1 MEQSEN
7 KSNKSLKLEKALQ
20 KIKEQA
26 FHINS
31 AIEKNNLRQC
41 LKEAYTMLCELR
53 TNELSPKNYYGLYM
67 SVVDVMLT
75 LKNYMIEEISRGR
88 RLIDLYDDV
97 QQAQNV
103 IPRLYLMITAGSIYI
118 ERVPRSTRIIIYDM
132 LGLVKAVQNPI
143 KGLFLR
149 NYLLKMLKD
158 KLPDKDNI
166 YLKEGANF
174 EDSIKFIIENM
185 EEMNRLWIRLSG
197 GVTGAEKAK
206 REKERDELKV
216 LIGESMTKLS
226 SLENLNLEMYEQT
239 VLPKLLNI
247 ILNSKDKLC
256 QQYLM
261 ECIIHAFPDSYNVK
275 CIESL
280 LEATSNLEQ
289 GVDIGTIFVSLM
301 QKLGNYFGR
310 YNNPENDEN
319 INENKEIFETAQNI
333 YPALLKNF
341 KGYMNQNFNNNEI
354 NTPEDINKLF
364 NLISSF
370 MKFSLKCAPKEQKFA
385 SVNNIFGLTLELA
398 NRCKARMS
406 EDNINKISLLLIEP
420 LSNGMNI
427 FRMSDFIPLMNFLN
441 NKNRRN
447 LGIKLIETLIT
458 NAEEGK
464 TNLEKLDSLDAL
476 DKILKYLKPLLCDS
490 KDMVKEDESTYE
502 YEQSIVCKLI
512 YIIRTNNIE
521 IIYKILNDLK
531 NIFSHGGPK
540 RRKYTLPPLALRVIK
555 FSHDITLCYENKL
568 GLIPEKKKKNK
579 FVKEIIESLDISK
592 IENDDIFYKLTANIY
607 KLLKEI
613 LDLIS
618 QEQPELGFKLYL
630 TSASQANSINCN
642 KEKFQKLSISFLK
655 NAMNIYEEG
664 RYDNSHKYELLVQ
677 ASSLLLTLN
686 MNKEDSEEI
695 IVQLVRS
702 AQNMSQREE
711 QCKSMLV
718 ISQLYFTLFKD
729 TKNVMDCLQKAR
741 RFADFAMTN
750 PQNLILFVEYLNKI
764 LFFIDQDPNIVE
776 IKPEQINDLIELIR
790 GHIRTIKSITSDDI
804 TYLND
809 IETYFNNTLKN
820 IENKKI
826 NSKNKEFYSA
836 VNIQ

>member
-1 MEQSEN
+1 MEQ
-7 KSNKSLKLEKALQ
+7 NKSLKLEKSLK

-158 KLPDKDNI
+158 KLPDKDNV
-166 YLKEGANF
+166 YLREGASF

-197 GVTGAEKAK
+197 GVHGPEKAK
-206 REKERDELKV
+206 RDKEREELKV

-226 SLENLNLEMYEQT
+226 SLENLNLEIYEEI

-247 ILNSKDKLC
+247 ILNSKDQLS

-280 LEATSNLEQ
+280 LEATSNLEE
-289 GVDIGTIFVSLM
+289 GVDIGIIFVSLM

-310 YNNPENDEN
+310 FNKSDEN
-319 INENKEIFETAQNI
+319 ENENGNDKQIFETAQNI

-341 KGYMNQNFNNNEI
+341 KGYMNQNLNNKEI
-354 NTPEDINKLF
+354 NTVEDLNKIF

-370 MKFSLKCAPKEQKFA
+370 IKFSIQCAPKEQKFA
-385 SVNNIFGLTLELA
+385 SINNIFALTLELA
-398 NRCKARMS
+398 NRYKNNMT
-406 EDNINKISLLLIEP
+406 EENLNKISALLIEP
-420 LSNGMNI
+420 LTNGMNI
-427 FRMSDFIPLMNFLN
+427 FRMNDFIPLMNFLN
-441 NKNRRN
+441 IKSRKNI
-447 LGIKLIETLIT
+447 GIKLIETLIN
-458 NAEEGK
+458 NANEGK
-464 TNLEKLDSLDAL
+464 TNLEKLDSLDSL
-476 DKILKYLKPLLCDS
+476 DKILKYIKPLLTNS
-490 KDMVKEDESTYE
+490 KDAIQEEDYVYE
-502 YEQSIVCKLI
+502 AEQSVVCKLI

-521 IIYKILNDLK
+521 TIYKILNDLK
-531 NIFSHGGPK
+531 NIFSHGGPN
-540 RRKYTLPPLALRVIK
+540 RRKYTMPPLALRIIK
-555 FSHDITLCYENKL
+555 FCHDITLCYENKL

-592 IENDDIFYKLTANIY
+592 IENDEIFYKLISNIY
-607 KLLKEI
+607 KLLKEA
-613 LDLIS
+613 LDIIS

-630 TSASQANSINCN
+630 NAASQANSINCN
-642 KEKFQKLSISFLK
+642 KEKFQKLCINFIKTAMSI
-655 NAMNIYEEG
+655 YDEG
-664 RYDNSHKYELLVQ
+664 RYDLTHKYEMLIQ
-677 ASSLLLTLN
+677 ISSLLLTIN
-686 MNKEDSEEI
+686 IKNEDVEEI
-695 IVQLVRS
+695 INQLIKNS
-702 AQNMSQREE
+702 DNMKQREE
-711 QCKSMLV
+711 QCKSML
-718 ISQLYFTLFKD
+718 ILSQIYFSIFKD
-729 TKNVMDCLQKAR
+729 SKKVIECLNKAR
-741 RFADFAMTN
+741 RYADFAMTN
-750 PQNLILFVEYLNKI
+750 PPNLILFVEYLNKI
-764 LFFIDQDPNIVE
+764 LFFIEQDIKIVE
-776 IKPEQINDLIELIR
+776 IKQEEINDLIELIK

-804 TYLND
+804 SYLND
-809 IETYFNNTLKN
+809 IEIYFNNTLKS

-826 NSKNKEFYSA
+826 NSKNKDFYSTI
-836 VNIQ
+836 NI

>member
-1 MEQSEN
+1 MEQ
-7 KSNKSLKLEKALQ
+7 NKSLKLEKSLK

-158 KLPDKDNI
+158 KLPDKDNV
-166 YLKEGANF
+166 YLREGASF

-197 GVTGAEKAK
+197 GVHGPEKVK
-206 REKERDELKV
+206 RDKEREELKV

-226 SLENLNLEMYEQT
+226 SLENLNLEIYEEI

-247 ILNSKDKLC
+247 ILNSKDQLS

-280 LEATSNLEQ
+280 LEATSNLEE
-289 GVDIGTIFVSLM
+289 GVDIGIIFVSLM

-310 YNNPENDEN
+310 FNKSDEN
-319 INENKEIFETAQNI
+319 ENENGNDKQIFETAQNI

-341 KGYMNQNFNNNEI
+341 KGYMNQNLNNKEI
-354 NTPEDINKLF
+354 NTVEDLNKIF

-370 MKFSLKCAPKEQKFA
+370 IKFSIQCAPKEQKFA
-385 SVNNIFGLTLELA
+385 SINNIFALTLELA
-398 NRCKARMS
+398 NRYKNNMT
-406 EDNINKISLLLIEP
+406 EDNLNKISALLIEP
-420 LSNGMNI
+420 LTNGMNI
-427 FRMSDFIPLMNFLN
+427 FRMNDFIPLMNFLN
-441 NKNRRN
+441 IKSRKNI
-447 LGIKLIETLIT
+447 GIKLIETLIN
-458 NAEEGK
+458 NANEGK
-464 TNLEKLDSLDAL
+464 TNLEKLDSLDSL
-476 DKILKYLKPLLCDS
+476 DKILKYIKPLLTNS
-490 KDMVKEDESTYE
+490 KDSIQEEDYVYE
-502 YEQSIVCKLI
+502 AEQSVVCKLI

-531 NIFSHGGPK
+531 NIFSHGGPN
-540 RRKYTLPPLALRVIK
+540 RRKYTMPPLALRIIK
-555 FSHDITLCYENKL
+555 FCHDITLCYENKL

-592 IENDDIFYKLTANIY
+592 IENDEIFYKLISNIY
-607 KLLKEI
+607 KLLKEA
-613 LDLIS
+613 LDIIS

-630 TSASQANSINCN
+630 NAASQANSINCN
-642 KEKFQKLSISFLK
+642 TEKFQKLCINFIKTAMSI
-655 NAMNIYEEG
+655 YDEG
-664 RYDNSHKYELLVQ
+664 RYDLTHKYEMLIQ
-677 ASSLLLTLN
+677 ISSLLLTIN
-686 MNKEDSEEI
+686 IKNEDVEEI
-695 IVQLVRS
+695 INQLIKNS
-702 AQNMSQREE
+702 DNMKQREE
-711 QCKSMLV
+711 QCKSML
-718 ISQLYFTLFKD
+718 ILSQIYFSIFKD
-729 TKNVMDCLQKAR
+729 SKKVIECLNKAR
-741 RFADFAMTN
+741 RYADFAMTN
-750 PQNLILFVEYLNKI
+750 PPNLILFVEYLNKI
-764 LFFIDQDPNIVE
+764 LFFIEQDIKIVE
-776 IKPEQINDLIELIR
+776 IKQEEINDLIELIK

-804 TYLND
+804 SYLND
-809 IETYFNNTLKN
+809 IEIYFNNTLKS

-826 NSKNKEFYSA
+826 NSKNKDFYSTI
-836 VNIQ
+836 NI

>member
-1 MEQSEN
+1 MEQ
-7 KSNKSLKLEKALQ
+7 NKSLKLEKSLK

-158 KLPDKDNI
+158 KLPDKDNV
-166 YLKEGANF
+166 YLREGASF

-197 GVTGAEKAK
+197 GVHGPEKVK
-206 REKERDELKV
+206 RDKEREELKV

-226 SLENLNLEMYEQT
+226 SLENLNLEIYEEI

-247 ILNSKDKLC
+247 ILNSKDQLS

-280 LEATSNLEQ
+280 LEATSNLEE
-289 GVDIGTIFVSLM
+289 GVDIGIIFVSLM

-310 YNNPENDEN
+310 FNKSDEN
-319 INENKEIFETAQNI
+319 ENENGNDKQIFETAQNI

-341 KGYMNQNFNNNEI
+341 KGYMNQNLNNKEI
-354 NTPEDINKLF
+354 NTVEDLNKIF

-370 MKFSLKCAPKEQKFA
+370 IKFSIQCAPKEQKFA
-385 SVNNIFGLTLELA
+385 SINNIFALTLELA
-398 NRCKARMS
+398 NRYKNNMT
-406 EDNINKISLLLIEP
+406 EDNLNKISALLIEP
-420 LSNGMNI
+420 LTNGMNI
-427 FRMSDFIPLMNFLN
+427 FRMNDFIPLMNFLN
-441 NKNRRN
+441 IKSRKNI
-447 LGIKLIETLIT
+447 GIKLIETLIN
-458 NAEEGK
+458 NANEGK
-464 TNLEKLDSLDAL
+464 TNLEKLDSLDSL
-476 DKILKYLKPLLCDS
+476 DKILKYIKPLLTNS
-490 KDMVKEDESTYE
+490 KDSIQEEDYVYE
-502 YEQSIVCKLI
+502 AEQSVVCKLI

-531 NIFSHGGPK
+531 NIFSHGGPN
-540 RRKYTLPPLALRVIK
+540 RRKYTMPPLALRIIK
-555 FSHDITLCYENKL
+555 FCHDITLCYENKL

-592 IENDDIFYKLTANIY
+592 IENDEIFYKLISNIY
-607 KLLKEI
+607 KLLKEA
-613 LDLIS
+613 LDIIS

-630 TSASQANSINCN
+630 NAASQANSINCN
-642 KEKFQKLSISFLK
+642 KEKFQKLCINFIKTAMSI
-655 NAMNIYEEG
+655 YDEG
-664 RYDNSHKYELLVQ
+664 RYDLTHKYEMLIQ
-677 ASSLLLTLN
+677 ISSLLLTIN
-686 MNKEDSEEI
+686 IKNEDVEEI
-695 IVQLVRS
+695 INQLIKNS
-702 AQNMSQREE
+702 DNMKQREE
-711 QCKSMLV
+711 QCKSML
-718 ISQLYFTLFKD
+718 ILSQIYFSIFKD
-729 TKNVMDCLQKAR
+729 SKKVIECLNKAR
-741 RFADFAMTN
+741 RYADFAMTN
-750 PQNLILFVEYLNKI
+750 PPNLILFVEYLNKI
-764 LFFIDQDPNIVE
+764 LYFIEQDIKIVE
-776 IKPEQINDLIELIR
+776 IKQEEINDLIELIK

-804 TYLND
+804 SYLND
-809 IETYFNNTLKN
+809 IEIYFNNTLKS

-826 NSKNKEFYSA
+826 NSKNKDFYSTI
-836 VNIQ
+836 NI

>member
-1 MEQSEN
+1 MEQ
-7 KSNKSLKLEKALQ
+7 NKSLKLEKSLK

-118 ERVPRSTRIIIYDM
+118 ERVPRSTRIIIYDI

-158 KLPDKDNI
+158 KLPDKDNV
-166 YLKEGANF
+166 YLREGASF

-197 GVTGAEKAK
+197 GVHGPEKAK
-206 REKERDELKV
+206 RDKEREELKV

-226 SLENLNLEMYEQT
+226 SLENLNLEIYEEI

-247 ILNSKDKLC
+247 ILNSKDQLS

-280 LEATSNLEQ
+280 LEATSNLEEA
-289 GVDIGTIFVSLM
+289 VDIGIIFVSLM

-310 YNNPENDEN
+310 FNKSDEN
-319 INENKEIFETAQNI
+319 ENENGNDKQIFETAQNI

-341 KGYMNQNFNNNEI
+341 KGYMNQNLNNKEI
-354 NTPEDINKLF
+354 NTVEDLNKIF

-370 MKFSLKCAPKEQKFA
+370 IKFSIQCAPKEQKFA
-385 SVNNIFGLTLELA
+385 SINNIFALTLELA
-398 NRCKARMS
+398 NRYKNNMT
-406 EDNINKISLLLIEP
+406 EDNLNKISALLIEP
-420 LSNGMNI
+420 LTNGMNI
-427 FRMSDFIPLMNFLN
+427 FRMNDFIPLMNFLN
-441 NKNRRN
+441 IKSRKNI
-447 LGIKLIETLIT
+447 GIKLIETLIN
-458 NAEEGK
+458 NANEGK
-464 TNLEKLDSLDAL
+464 TNLEKLDSLDSL
-476 DKILKYLKPLLCDS
+476 DKILKYIKPLLTNS
-490 KDMVKEDESTYE
+490 KDSIQEEDYVYE
-502 YEQSIVCKLI
+502 AEQSVVCKLI

-531 NIFSHGGPK
+531 NIFSHGGPN
-540 RRKYTLPPLALRVIK
+540 RRKYTMPPLALRIIK
-555 FSHDITLCYENKL
+555 FCHDITLCYENKL

-592 IENDDIFYKLTANIY
+592 IENDEIFYKLISNIY
-607 KLLKEI
+607 KLLKEA
-613 LDLIS
+613 LDIIS

-630 TSASQANSINCN
+630 NAASQANSINCN
-642 KEKFQKLSISFLK
+642 KEKFQKLCINFIKTAMSI
-655 NAMNIYEEG
+655 YDEG
-664 RYDNSHKYELLVQ
+664 RYDLTHKYEMLIQ
-677 ASSLLLTLN
+677 ISSLLLTIN
-686 MNKEDSEEI
+686 IKNEDVEEI
-695 IVQLVRS
+695 INQLIKNS
-702 AQNMSQREE
+702 DNMKQREE
-711 QCKSMLV
+711 QCKSML
-718 ISQLYFTLFKD
+718 ILSQIYFSIFKD
-729 TKNVMDCLQKAR
+729 SKKVIECLNKAR
-741 RFADFAMTN
+741 RYADFAMTN
-750 PQNLILFVEYLNKI
+750 PPNLILFVEYLNKI
-764 LFFIDQDPNIVE
+764 LFFIEQDIKIVE
-776 IKPEQINDLIELIR
+776 IKQEEINDLIELIK

-804 TYLND
+804 SYLND
-809 IETYFNNTLKN
+809 IEIYFNNTLKS

-826 NSKNKEFYSA
+826 NSKNKDFYSTI
-836 VNIQ
+836 NI

>member
-1 MEQSEN
+1 MEQ
-7 KSNKSLKLEKALQ
+7 NKSLKLEKSLK

-158 KLPDKDNI
+158 KLPDKDNV
-166 YLKEGANF
+166 YLREGASF

-197 GVTGAEKAK
+197 GVHGPEKVK
-206 REKERDELKV
+206 RDKEREELKV

-226 SLENLNLEMYEQT
+226 SLENLNLEIYEEI

-247 ILNSKDKLC
+247 ILNSKDQLS

-280 LEATSNLEQ
+280 LEATSNLEE
-289 GVDIGTIFVSLM
+289 GVDIGIIFVSLM

-310 YNNPENDEN
+310 FNKSDEN
-319 INENKEIFETAQNI
+319 ENENGNDKQIFETAQNI

-341 KGYMNQNFNNNEI
+341 KGYMNQNLNNKEI
-354 NTPEDINKLF
+354 NTVEDLNKIF

-370 MKFSLKCAPKEQKFA
+370 IKFSIQCAPKEQKFA
-385 SVNNIFGLTLELA
+385 SINNIFALTLELA
-398 NRCKARMS
+398 NRYKNNMT
-406 EDNINKISLLLIEP
+406 EDNLNKISALLIEP
-420 LSNGMNI
+420 LTNGMNI
-427 FRMSDFIPLMNFLN
+427 FRMNDFIPLMNFLN
-441 NKNRRN
+441 IKSRKNI
-447 LGIKLIETLIT
+447 GIKLIETLIN
-458 NAEEGK
+458 NANEGK
-464 TNLEKLDSLDAL
+464 TNLEKLDSLDSL
-476 DKILKYLKPLLCDS
+476 DKILKYIKPLLTNS
-490 KDMVKEDESTYE
+490 KDAIQEEDYVYE
-502 YEQSIVCKLI
+502 AEQSVVCKLI

-531 NIFSHGGPK
+531 NIFSHGGPN
-540 RRKYTLPPLALRVIK
+540 RRKYTMPPLALRIIK
-555 FSHDITLCYENKL
+555 FCHDITLCYENKL

-592 IENDDIFYKLTANIY
+592 IENDEIFYKLISNIY
-607 KLLKEI
+607 KLLKEA
-613 LDLIS
+613 LDIIS

-630 TSASQANSINCN
+630 NAASQANSINCN
-642 KEKFQKLSISFLK
+642 KEKFQKLCVNFIKTAMSI
-655 NAMNIYEEG
+655 YDEG
-664 RYDNSHKYELLVQ
+664 RYDLTHKYEMLIQ
-677 ASSLLLTLN
+677 ISSLLLTIN
-686 MNKEDSEEI
+686 IKNEDVEEI
-695 IVQLVRS
+695 INQLIKNS
-702 AQNMSQREE
+702 DNMKQREE
-711 QCKSMLV
+711 QCKSML
-718 ISQLYFTLFKD
+718 ILSQIYFSIFKD
-729 TKNVMDCLQKAR
+729 TKKVIECLNKAR
-741 RFADFAMTN
+741 RYADFAMTN
-750 PQNLILFVEYLNKI
+750 PPNLILFVEYLNKI
-764 LFFIDQDPNIVE
+764 LFFIEQDIKIVE
-776 IKPEQINDLIELIR
+776 IKQEEINDLIELIK

-804 TYLND
+804 SYLND
-809 IETYFNNTLKN
+809 IEIYFNNTLKS

-826 NSKNKEFYSA
+826 NSKNKDFYSTI
-836 VNIQ
+836 NI

>member
-1 MEQSEN
+1 MEQ
-7 KSNKSLKLEKALQ
+7 NKSLKLEKSLK

-158 KLPDKDNI
+158 KLPDKDNV
-166 YLKEGANF
+166 YLREGASF

-197 GVTGAEKAK
+197 GVHGPEKAK
-206 REKERDELKV
+206 RDKEREELKV

-226 SLENLNLEMYEQT
+226 SLENLNLEIYEEI

-247 ILNSKDKLC
+247 ILNSKDQLS

-280 LEATSNLEQ
+280 LEATSNLEE
-289 GVDIGTIFVSLM
+289 GVDIGIIFVSLM

-310 YNNPENDEN
+310 FNKSDEN
-319 INENKEIFETAQNI
+319 ENENGNDKQIFETAQNI

-341 KGYMNQNFNNNEI
+341 KGYMNQNLNNKEI
-354 NTPEDINKLF
+354 NTVEDLNKIF

-370 MKFSLKCAPKEQKFA
+370 IKFSIQCAPKEQKFA
-385 SVNNIFGLTLELA
+385 SINNIFALTLELA
-398 NRCKARMS
+398 NRYNNNMT
-406 EDNINKISLLLIEP
+406 EDNLNKISALLIEP
-420 LSNGMNI
+420 LTNGMNI
-427 FRMSDFIPLMNFLN
+427 FRMNDFIPLMNFLN
-441 NKNRRN
+441 IKSRKNI
-447 LGIKLIETLIT
+447 GIKLIETLIN
-458 NAEEGK
+458 NANEGK
-464 TNLEKLDSLDAL
+464 TNLEKLDSLDSL
-476 DKILKYLKPLLCDS
+476 DKILKYIKPLLTNS
-490 KDMVKEDESTYE
+490 KDAIQEEDYVYE
-502 YEQSIVCKLI
+502 AEQSVVCKLI

-521 IIYKILNDLK
+521 TIYKILNDLK
-531 NIFSHGGPK
+531 NIFSHGGPN
-540 RRKYTLPPLALRVIK
+540 RRKYTMPPLALRIIK
-555 FSHDITLCYENKL
+555 FCHDITLCYENKL

-592 IENDDIFYKLTANIY
+592 IENDEIFYKLISNIY
-607 KLLKEI
+607 KLLKEA
-613 LDLIS
+613 LDIIS

-630 TSASQANSINCN
+630 NAASQANSINCN
-642 KEKFQKLSISFLK
+642 KEKFQKLCINFIKTAMSI
-655 NAMNIYEEG
+655 YDEG
-664 RYDNSHKYELLVQ
+664 RYDLTHKYEMLIQ
-677 ASSLLLTLN
+677 ISSLLLTIN
-686 MNKEDSEEI
+686 IKNEDVEEI
-695 IVQLVRS
+695 INQLIKNS
-702 AQNMSQREE
+702 DNMKQREE
-711 QCKSMLV
+711 QCKSML
-718 ISQLYFTLFKD
+718 ILSQIYFSIFKD
-729 TKNVMDCLQKAR
+729 SKKVIECLNKAR
-741 RFADFAMTN
+741 RYADFAMTN
-750 PQNLILFVEYLNKI
+750 PPNLILFVEYLNKI
-764 LFFIDQDPNIVE
+764 LFFIEQDIKIVE
-776 IKPEQINDLIELIR
+776 IKQEEINDLIELIK

-804 TYLND
+804 SYLND
-809 IETYFNNTLKN
+809 IEIYFNNTLKS

-826 NSKNKEFYSA
+826 NSKNKDFYSTI
-836 VNIQ
+836 NI

>member
-1 MEQSEN
+1 MEQ
-7 KSNKSLKLEKALQ
+7 NKSLKLEKSLK

-67 SVVDVMLT
+67 SVVDVMLS

-158 KLPDKDNI
+158 KLPDKDNV
-166 YLKEGANF
+166 YLREGASF

-197 GVTGAEKAK
+197 GVHGPEKAK
-206 REKERDELKV
+206 RDKEREELKV

-226 SLENLNLEMYEQT
+226 SLENLNLEIYEEI

-247 ILNSKDKLC
+247 ILNSKDQLS

-280 LEATSNLEQ
+280 LEATSNLEE
-289 GVDIGTIFVSLM
+289 GVDIGIIFVSLM

-310 YNNPENDEN
+310 FNKSDEN
-319 INENKEIFETAQNI
+319 ENENGNDKQIFETAQNI

-341 KGYMNQNFNNNEI
+341 KGYMNQNLNNKEI
-354 NTPEDINKLF
+354 NTVEDLNKIF

-370 MKFSLKCAPKEQKFA
+370 IKFSIQCAPKEQKFA
-385 SVNNIFGLTLELA
+385 SINNIFALTLELA
-398 NRCKARMS
+398 NRYKNNMT
-406 EDNINKISLLLIEP
+406 EDNLNKISALLIEP
-420 LSNGMNI
+420 LTNGMNI
-427 FRMSDFIPLMNFLN
+427 FRMNDFIPLMNFLN
-441 NKNRRN
+441 IKSRKNI
-447 LGIKLIETLIT
+447 GIKLIETLIN
-458 NAEEGK
+458 NANEGK
-464 TNLEKLDSLDAL
+464 TNLEKLDSLDSL
-476 DKILKYLKPLLCDS
+476 DKILKYIKPLLTNS
-490 KDMVKEDESTYE
+490 KDAIQEEDYVYE
-502 YEQSIVCKLI
+502 AEQSVVCKLI

-521 IIYKILNDLK
+521 TIYKILNDLK
-531 NIFSHGGPK
+531 NIFSHGGPN
-540 RRKYTLPPLALRVIK
+540 RRKYTMPPLALRIIK
-555 FSHDITLCYENKL
+555 FCHDITLCYENKL

-592 IENDDIFYKLTANIY
+592 IENDEIFYKLISNIY
-607 KLLKEI
+607 KLLKEA
-613 LDLIS
+613 LDIIS

-630 TSASQANSINCN
+630 NAASQANSINCN
-642 KEKFQKLSISFLK
+642 KEKFQKLCINFIKTAMSI
-655 NAMNIYEEG
+655 YDEG
-664 RYDNSHKYELLVQ
+664 RYDLTHKYEMLIQ
-677 ASSLLLTLN
+677 ISSLLLTIN
-686 MNKEDSEEI
+686 IKNEDVEEI
-695 IVQLVRS
+695 INQLIKNS
-702 AQNMSQREE
+702 DNMKQREE
-711 QCKSMLV
+711 QCKSML
-718 ISQLYFTLFKD
+718 ILSQLYFSIFKD
-729 TKNVMDCLQKAR
+729 SKKVIECLNKAR
-741 RFADFAMTN
+741 RYADFAMTN
-750 PQNLILFVEYLNKI
+750 PPNLILFVEYLNKI
-764 LFFIDQDPNIVE
+764 LFFIEQDIKIVE
-776 IKPEQINDLIELIR
+776 IKQEEINDLIELIK

-804 TYLND
+804 SYLND
-809 IETYFNNTLKN
+809 IEIYFNNTLKS

-826 NSKNKEFYSA
+826 NSKNKDFYSTI
-836 VNIQ
+836 NI

>member
-1 MEQSEN
+1 MEQ
-7 KSNKSLKLEKALQ
+7 NKSLKLEKSLK

-158 KLPDKDNI
+158 KLPDKDNV
-166 YLKEGANF
+166 YLREGASF

-197 GVTGAEKAK
+197 GVHGPEKAK
-206 REKERDELKV
+206 RDKEREELKV

-226 SLENLNLEMYEQT
+226 SLENLNLEIYEEI

-247 ILNSKDKLC
+247 ILNSKDQLS

-280 LEATSNLEQ
+280 LEATSNLEE
-289 GVDIGTIFVSLM
+289 GVDIGIIFVSLM

-310 YNNPENDEN
+310 FNKSDEN
-319 INENKEIFETAQNI
+319 ENENGNDKQIFETAQNI

-341 KGYMNQNFNNNEI
+341 KGYMNQNLNNKEI
-354 NTPEDINKLF
+354 NTVEDLNKIF

-370 MKFSLKCAPKEQKFA
+370 IKFSIQCAPKEQKFA
-385 SVNNIFGLTLELA
+385 SINNIFALTLELA
-398 NRCKARMS
+398 NRYKNNMT
-406 EDNINKISLLLIEP
+406 EDNLNKISALLIES
-420 LSNGMNI
+420 LTNGMNI
-427 FRMSDFIPLMNFLN
+427 FRMNDFIPLMNFLN
-441 NKNRRN
+441 IKSRKNI
-447 LGIKLIETLIT
+447 GIKLIETLIGGA
-458 NAEEGK
+458 NEGK
-464 TNLEKLDSLDAL
+464 TNLEKLDSLDSL
-476 DKILKYLKPLLCDS
+476 DKILKYIKPLLTNS
-490 KDMVKEDESTYE
+490 KDAIQEEDYVYE
-502 YEQSIVCKLI
+502 AEQSVVCKLI

-521 IIYKILNDLK
+521 TIYKILNDLK
-531 NIFSHGGPK
+531 NIFSHGGPN
-540 RRKYTLPPLALRVIK
+540 RRKYTMPPLALRIIK
-555 FSHDITLCYENKL
+555 FCHDITLCYENKL

-592 IENDDIFYKLTANIY
+592 IENDEIFYKLISNIY
-607 KLLKEI
+607 KLLKEA
-613 LDLIS
+613 LDIIS

-630 TSASQANSINCN
+630 NAASQANSINCN
-642 KEKFQKLSISFLK
+642 KEKFQKLCINFIKTAMSI
-655 NAMNIYEEG
+655 YDEG
-664 RYDNSHKYELLVQ
+664 RYDLTHKYEMLIQ
-677 ASSLLLTLN
+677 ISSLLLTIN
-686 MNKEDSEEI
+686 IKNEDVEEI
-695 IVQLVRS
+695 INQLIKNS
-702 AQNMSQREE
+702 DNMKQREE
-711 QCKSMLV
+711 QCKSML
-718 ISQLYFTLFKD
+718 ILSQIYFSIFKD
-729 TKNVMDCLQKAR
+729 SKKVIECLNKAR
-741 RFADFAMTN
+741 RYADFAMTN
-750 PQNLILFVEYLNKI
+750 PPNLILFVEYLNKI
-764 LFFIDQDPNIVE
+764 LYFIEQDIKIVE
-776 IKPEQINDLIELIR
+776 IKQEEINDLIELIK

-804 TYLND
+804 SYLND
-809 IETYFNNTLKN
+809 IEIYFNNTLKS

-826 NSKNKEFYSA
+826 NSKNKDFYSTI
-836 VNIQ
+836 NI

>member
-1 MEQSEN
+1 MEQ
-7 KSNKSLKLEKALQ
+7 NKSLKLEKSLK

-158 KLPDKDNI
+158 KLPDKDNV
-166 YLKEGANF
+166 YLREGASF

-197 GVTGAEKAK
+197 GVHGPEKAK
-206 REKERDELKV
+206 RDKEREELKV

-226 SLENLNLEMYEQT
+226 SLENLNLEIYEEI

-247 ILNSKDKLC
+247 ILNSKDQLS

-280 LEATSNLEQ
+280 LEATSNLEE
-289 GVDIGTIFVSLM
+289 GVDIGIIFVSLM

-310 YNNPENDEN
+310 FNKSDEN
-319 INENKEIFETAQNI
+319 ENENGNDKQIFETAQNI

-341 KGYMNQNFNNNEI
+341 KGYMNQNLNNKEI
-354 NTPEDINKLF
+354 NTVEDLNKIF

-370 MKFSLKCAPKEQKFA
+370 IKFSIQCAPKEQKFA
-385 SVNNIFGLTLELA
+385 SINNIFALTLELA
-398 NRCKARMS
+398 NRYKNNMT
-406 EDNINKISLLLIEP
+406 EDNLNKISALLIEP
-420 LSNGMNI
+420 LTNGMNI
-427 FRMSDFIPLMNFLN
+427 FRMNDFIPLMNFLN
-441 NKNRRN
+441 IKSRKNI
-447 LGIKLIETLIT
+447 GIKLIETLIN
-458 NAEEGK
+458 NANEGK
-464 TNLEKLDSLDAL
+464 TNLEKLDSLDSL
-476 DKILKYLKPLLCDS
+476 DKILKYIKPLLTNS
-490 KDMVKEDESTYE
+490 KDAIQEEDYVYE
-502 YEQSIVCKLI
+502 AEQSVVCKLI

-521 IIYKILNDLK
+521 TIYKILNDLK
-531 NIFSHGGPK
+531 NIFSHGGPN
-540 RRKYTLPPLALRVIK
+540 RRKYTMPPLALRIIK
-555 FSHDITLCYENKL
+555 FCHDITLCYENKL

-592 IENDDIFYKLTANIY
+592 IENDEIFYKLISNIY
-607 KLLKEI
+607 KLLKEA
-613 LDLIS
+613 LDIIS

-630 TSASQANSINCN
+630 NAASQANSINCN
-642 KEKFQKLSISFLK
+642 KEKFQKLCINFIKTAMSI
-655 NAMNIYEEG
+655 YDEG
-664 RYDNSHKYELLVQ
+664 RYDLTHKYEMLIQ
-677 ASSLLLTLN
+677 ISSLLLTIN
-686 MNKEDSEEI
+686 IKNEDVEEI
-695 IVQLVRS
+695 INQLIKNS
-702 AQNMSQREE
+702 DNMKQREE
-711 QCKSMLV
+711 QCKSML
-718 ISQLYFTLFKD
+718 ILSQIYFSIFKD
-729 TKNVMDCLQKAR
+729 SKKVIECLNKAR
-741 RFADFAMTN
+741 RYADFAMTN
-750 PQNLILFVEYLNKI
+750 PPNLILFVEYLNKI
-764 LFFIDQDPNIVE
+764 LFFIEQDIKIVE
-776 IKPEQINDLIELIR
+776 IKQEEINDLIELIK

-804 TYLND
+804 SYLND
-809 IETYFNNTLKN
+809 IEIYFNNTLKC

-826 NSKNKEFYSA
+826 NSKNKDFYSTI
-836 VNIQ
+836 NI

>member
-1 MEQSEN
+1 MEQ
-7 KSNKSLKLEKALQ
+7 NKSLKLEKSLK

-158 KLPDKDNI
+158 KLPDKDNV
-166 YLKEGANF
+166 YLREGASF

-197 GVTGAEKAK
+197 GVHGPEKAK
-206 REKERDELKV
+206 RDKEREELKV

-226 SLENLNLEMYEQT
+226 SLENLNLEIYEEI

-247 ILNSKDKLC
+247 ILNSKDQLS

-280 LEATSNLEQ
+280 LEATSNLEE
-289 GVDIGTIFVSLM
+289 GVDIGIIFVSLM

-310 YNNPENDEN
+310 FNKSDEN
-319 INENKEIFETAQNI
+319 ENENGNDKQIFETAQNI

-341 KGYMNQNFNNNEI
+341 KGYMNQNLNNKEI
-354 NTPEDINKLF
+354 NTVEDLNKIF

-370 MKFSLKCAPKEQKFA
+370 IKFSIQCAPKEQKFA
-385 SVNNIFGLTLELA
+385 SINNIFALTLELA
-398 NRCKARMS
+398 NRYKNNMT
-406 EDNINKISLLLIEP
+406 EDNLNKISALLIEP
-420 LSNGMNI
+420 LTNGMNI
-427 FRMSDFIPLMNFLN
+427 FRMNDFIPLMNFLN
-441 NKNRRN
+441 IKSRKNI
-447 LGIKLIETLIT
+447 GIKLIETLIN
-458 NAEEGK
+458 NANEGK
-464 TNLEKLDSLDAL
+464 TNLEKLDSLDSL
-476 DKILKYLKPLLCDS
+476 DKILKYIKPLLTNS
-490 KDMVKEDESTYE
+490 KDAIQEEDYVYE
-502 YEQSIVCKLI
+502 AEQSVVCKLI

-531 NIFSHGGPK
+531 NIFSHGGPN
-540 RRKYTLPPLALRVIK
+540 RRKYTMPPLALRIIK
-555 FSHDITLCYENKL
+555 FCHDITLCYENKL

-592 IENDDIFYKLTANIY
+592 IENDEIFYKLISNIY
-607 KLLKEI
+607 KLLKEA
-613 LDLIS
+613 LDIIS

-630 TSASQANSINCN
+630 NAASQANSINCN
-642 KEKFQKLSISFLK
+642 KEKFQKLCIIFIKTAMSI
-655 NAMNIYEEG
+655 YDEG
-664 RYDNSHKYELLVQ
+664 RYDLTHKYEMLIQ
-677 ASSLLLTLN
+677 ISSLLLTIN
-686 MNKEDSEEI
+686 IKNEDVEEI
-695 IVQLVRS
+695 INQLIKNS
-702 AQNMSQREE
+702 DNMKQREE
-711 QCKSMLV
+711 QCKSML
-718 ISQLYFTLFKD
+718 ILSQIYFSIFKD
-729 TKNVMDCLQKAR
+729 SKKVIECLNKAR
-741 RFADFAMTN
+741 RYADFAMTN
-750 PQNLILFVEYLNKI
+750 PPNLILFVEYLNKI
-764 LFFIDQDPNIVE
+764 LFFIEQDIKIVE
-776 IKPEQINDLIELIR
+776 IKQEEINDLIELIK

-804 TYLND
+804 SYLND
-809 IETYFNNTLKN
+809 IEIYFNNTLKS

-826 NSKNKEFYSA
+826 NSKNKDFYSTI
-836 VNIQ
+836 NI

>member
-1 MEQSEN
+1 MEQ
-7 KSNKSLKLEKALQ
+7 NKSLKLEKSLK

-158 KLPDKDNI
+158 KLPDKDNV
-166 YLKEGANF
+166 YLREGASF

-197 GVTGAEKAK
+197 GVHGPEKVK
-206 REKERDELKV
+206 RDKEREELKV

-226 SLENLNLEMYEQT
+226 SLENLNLEIYEEI

-247 ILNSKDKLC
+247 ILNSKDQLS

-280 LEATSNLEQ
+280 LEATSNLEE
-289 GVDIGTIFVSLM
+289 GVDIGIIFVSLM

-310 YNNPENDEN
+310 FNKSDEN
-319 INENKEIFETAQNI
+319 ENENGNDKQIFETAQNI

-341 KGYMNQNFNNNEI
+341 KGYMNQNLNNKEI
-354 NTPEDINKLF
+354 NTVEDLNKIF

-370 MKFSLKCAPKEQKFA
+370 IKFSIQCAPKEQKFA
-385 SVNNIFGLTLELA
+385 SINNIFALTLELA
-398 NRCKARMS
+398 NRYKNNMT
-406 EDNINKISLLLIEP
+406 EDNLNKISALLIEP
-420 LSNGMNI
+420 LTNGMNI
-427 FRMSDFIPLMNFLN
+427 FRMNDFIPLMNFLN
-441 NKNRRN
+441 IKSRKNI
-447 LGIKLIETLIT
+447 GIKLIETLIN
-458 NAEEGK
+458 NANEGK
-464 TNLEKLDSLDAL
+464 TNLEKLDSLDSL
-476 DKILKYLKPLLCDS
+476 DKILKYIKPLLTNS
-490 KDMVKEDESTYE
+490 KDAIQEEDYVYE
-502 YEQSIVCKLI
+502 AEQSVVCKLI

-531 NIFSHGGPK
+531 KHF
-540 RRKYTLPPLALRVIK
+540 
-555 FSHDITLCYENKL
+555 
-568 GLIPEKKKKNK
+568 
-579 FVKEIIESLDISK
+579 
-592 IENDDIFYKLTANIY
+592 
-607 KLLKEI
+607 
-613 LDLIS
+613 
-618 QEQPELGFKLYL
+618 
-630 TSASQANSINCN
+630 
-642 KEKFQKLSISFLK
+642 
-655 NAMNIYEEG
+655 
-664 RYDNSHKYELLVQ
+664 
-677 ASSLLLTLN
+677 
-686 MNKEDSEEI
+686 
-695 IVQLVRS
+695 
-702 AQNMSQREE
+702 
-711 QCKSMLV
+711 
-718 ISQLYFTLFKD
+718 
-729 TKNVMDCLQKAR
+729 
-741 RFADFAMTN
+741 FAWGT
-750 PQNLILFVEYLNKI
+750 
-764 LFFIDQDPNIVE
+764 
-776 IKPEQINDLIELIR
+776 
-790 GHIRTIKSITSDDI
+790 
-804 TYLND
+804 
-809 IETYFNNTLKN
+809 
-820 IENKKI
+820 
-826 NSKNKEFYSA
+826 
-836 VNIQ
+836 

>member
-1 MEQSEN
+1 MEQ
-7 KSNKSLKLEKALQ
+7 NKSLKLEKSLK

-158 KLPDKDNI
+158 KLPDKDNV
-166 YLKEGANF
+166 YLREGASF

-197 GVTGAEKAK
+197 GVHGPEKAK
-206 REKERDELKV
+206 RDKEREELKV

-226 SLENLNLEMYEQT
+226 SLENLNLEIYEEI

-247 ILNSKDKLC
+247 ILNSKDQLS

-280 LEATSNLEQ
+280 LEATSNLEE
-289 GVDIGTIFVSLM
+289 GVDIGIIFVSLM

-310 YNNPENDEN
+310 FNKSDEN
-319 INENKEIFETAQNI
+319 ENENGNDKQIFETAQNI

-341 KGYMNQNFNNNEI
+341 KGYMNQNLNNKEI
-354 NTPEDINKLF
+354 NTVEDLNKIF

-370 MKFSLKCAPKEQKFA
+370 IKFSIQCAPKEQKFA
-385 SVNNIFGLTLELA
+385 SINNIFALTLELA
-398 NRCKARMS
+398 NRYKNNMT
-406 EDNINKISLLLIEP
+406 EDNLNKISALLIEP
-420 LSNGMNI
+420 LTNGMNI
-427 FRMSDFIPLMNFLN
+427 FRMNDFIPLMNFLN
-441 NKNRRN
+441 IKSRKNI
-447 LGIKLIETLIT
+447 GIKLIETLIN
-458 NAEEGK
+458 NANEGK
-464 TNLEKLDSLDAL
+464 TNLEKLDSLDSL
-476 DKILKYLKPLLCDS
+476 DKILKYIKPLLTNS
-490 KDMVKEDESTYE
+490 KDAIQEEDFVYE
-502 YEQSIVCKLI
+502 AEQSVVCKLI

-531 NIFSHGGPK
+531 NIFSHGGPN
-540 RRKYTLPPLALRVIK
+540 RRKYTMPPLALRIIK
-555 FSHDITLCYENKL
+555 FCHDITLCYENKL

-579 FVKEIIESLDISK
+579 FVKAIIESLDISK
-592 IENDDIFYKLTANIY
+592 IENDEIFYKLISNIY
-607 KLLKEI
+607 KLLKEA
-613 LDLIS
+613 LDIIS

-630 TSASQANSINCN
+630 NAASQANSINCN
-642 KEKFQKLSISFLK
+642 KEKFQKLCINFIKTAMSI
-655 NAMNIYEEG
+655 YDEG
-664 RYDNSHKYELLVQ
+664 RYDLTHKYEMLIQ
-677 ASSLLLTLN
+677 ISSLLLTIN
-686 MNKEDSEEI
+686 IKNEDVEEI
-695 IVQLVRS
+695 INQLIKNS
-702 AQNMSQREE
+702 DNMKQREE
-711 QCKSMLV
+711 QCKSML
-718 ISQLYFTLFKD
+718 ILSQIYFSIFKD
-729 TKNVMDCLQKAR
+729 SKKVIECLNKAR
-741 RFADFAMTN
+741 RYADFAMTN
-750 PQNLILFVEYLNKI
+750 PPNLILFVEYLNKI
-764 LFFIDQDPNIVE
+764 LFFIEQDIKIVE
-776 IKPEQINDLIELIR
+776 IKQEEINDLIELIK

-804 TYLND
+804 SYLND
-809 IETYFNNTLKN
+809 IEIYFNNTLKS

-826 NSKNKEFYSA
+826 NSKNKDFYSTI
-836 VNIQ
+836 NI

>member
-1 MEQSEN
+1 MEQ
-7 KSNKSLKLEKALQ
+7 NKSLKLEKSLK

-158 KLPDKDNI
+158 KLPDKDNV
-166 YLKEGANF
+166 YLREGASF

-197 GVTGAEKAK
+197 GVHGPEKVK
-206 REKERDELKV
+206 RDKEREELKV

-226 SLENLNLEMYEQT
+226 SLENLNLEIYEEI

-247 ILNSKDKLC
+247 ILNSKDQLS

-280 LEATSNLEQ
+280 LEATSNLEE
-289 GVDIGTIFVSLM
+289 GVDIGIIFVSLM

-310 YNNPENDEN
+310 FNKSDEN
-319 INENKEIFETAQNI
+319 ENENGNDKQIFETAQNI

-341 KGYMNQNFNNNEI
+341 KGYMNQNLNNKEI
-354 NTPEDINKLF
+354 NTVEDLNKIF

-370 MKFSLKCAPKEQKFA
+370 IKFSIQCAPKEQKFA
-385 SVNNIFGLTLELA
+385 SINNIFALTLELA
-398 NRCKARMS
+398 NRYKNNMT
-406 EDNINKISLLLIEP
+406 EDNLNKISALLIEP
-420 LSNGMNI
+420 LTNGMNI
-427 FRMSDFIPLMNFLN
+427 FRMNDFIPLMNFLN
-441 NKNRRN
+441 IKSRKNI
-447 LGIKLIETLIT
+447 GIKLIETLIN
-458 NAEEGK
+458 NANEGK
-464 TNLEKLDSLDAL
+464 TNLEKLDSLDSL
-476 DKILKYLKPLLCDS
+476 DKILKYIKPLLTNS
-490 KDMVKEDESTYE
+490 KDAIQEEDYVYE
-502 YEQSIVCKLI
+502 AEQSVVCKLI

-531 NIFSHGGPK
+531 NIFSHGGPN
-540 RRKYTLPPLALRVIK
+540 RRKYTMPPLALRIIK
-555 FSHDITLCYENKL
+555 FCHDITLCYENKL

-592 IENDDIFYKLTANIY
+592 IENDEIFYKLISNIY
-607 KLLKEI
+607 KLLKEA
-613 LDLIS
+613 LDIIS

-630 TSASQANSINCN
+630 NAASQANSINCN
-642 KEKFQKLSISFLK
+642 KEKFQKLCINFIKTAMSI
-655 NAMNIYEEG
+655 YDEG
-664 RYDNSHKYELLVQ
+664 RYDLTHKYEMLIQ
-677 ASSLLLTLN
+677 ISSLLLTIN
-686 MNKEDSEEI
+686 IKNEDVEEI
-695 IVQLVRS
+695 INQLIKNS
-702 AQNMSQREE
+702 DNMKQREE
-711 QCKSMLV
+711 QCKSML
-718 ISQLYFTLFKD
+718 ILSQIYFSIFKD
-729 TKNVMDCLQKAR
+729 SKKVIECLNKAR
-741 RFADFAMTN
+741 RYADFAMTN
-750 PQNLILFVEYLNKI
+750 PPNLILFVEYLNKI
-764 LFFIDQDPNIVE
+764 LFFIEQDIKIVE
-776 IKPEQINDLIELIR
+776 IKQEEINDLIELIK

-804 TYLND
+804 SYLND
-809 IETYFNNTLKN
+809 IEIYFNNTLKS

-826 NSKNKEFYSA
+826 NSKNKDFYSTI
-836 VNIQ
+836 NI

>member
-1 MEQSEN
+1 MEQN
-7 KSNKSLKLEKALQ
+7 KTLKLEKSL
-20 KIKEQA
+20 KTVKEQA

-31 AIEKNNLRQC
+31 AIEKNNLRHC

-75 LKNYMIEEISRGR
+75 LKNYMLEEVSRGR

-118 ERVPRSTRIIIYDM
+118 ERVPRSTRVIIYDM

-158 KLPDKDNI
+158 KLPDKDNV
-166 YLKEGANF
+166 YLREGATF

-197 GVTGAEKAK
+197 NARGPEKAK
-206 REKERDELKV
+206 RDKEREELKV

-226 SLENLNLEMYEQT
+226 SLENLNMEIYEEI
-239 VLPKLLNI
+239 VLPKLLNM
-247 ILNSKDKLC
+247 ILNSKDQLS

-280 LEATSNLEQ
+280 LETTSNLEE
-289 GVDIGTIFVSLM
+289 GVDIGIIFVSLM

-310 YNNPENDEN
+310 FNKTDDND
-319 INENKEIFETAQNI
+319 NENGNDKQIFETAQNI

-341 KGYMNQNFNNNEI
+341 KGYMNQNLNDKEI
-354 NTPEDINKLF
+354 NSPEDLNKLF

-370 MKFSLKCAPKEQKFA
+370 IKFSIQCAPKEQKFA
-385 SVNNIFGLTLELA
+385 SINNILALTLELA
-398 NRCKARMS
+398 NRYKNRMS
-406 EDNINKISLLLIEP
+406 EDNLNKIGVLLIEP
-420 LSNGMNI
+420 LTNGMNI
-427 FRMSDFIPLMNFLN
+427 FRMSDFIPLMNLLN
-441 NKNRRN
+441 FKSRKNIG
-447 LGIKLIETLIT
+447 LKLIETLIN
-458 NAEEGK
+458 NANEGK
-464 TNLEKLDSLDAL
+464 TTLEKLDSLDSL
-476 DKILKYLKPLLCDS
+476 DKILKYIKPLLTNS
-490 KDMVKEDESTYE
+490 KDSIQEEDYVYE
-502 YEQSIVCKLI
+502 AEQSIVCKLI

-521 IIYKILNDLK
+521 VIYKILNDLK

-540 RRKYTLPPLALRVIK
+540 RRKYTMPPLALRVIK
-555 FSHDITLCYENKL
+555 FCHDITLCYENKL

-579 FVKEIIESLDISK
+579 YVKEIIESLDISK
-592 IENDDIFYKLTANIY
+592 IENDEIFYKLMSNIY
-607 KLLKEI
+607 KLLKEA
-613 LDLIS
+613 LDIIT

-630 TSASQANSINCN
+630 NAASHANSINCN
-642 KEKFQKLSISFLK
+642 KEKFQKLCTNFIK
-655 NAMNIYEEG
+655 NAMSIYEEG
-664 RYDNSHKYELLVQ
+664 KYQPSHKYEMLEQ
-677 ASSLLLTLN
+677 ISSLLLTINLKN
-686 MNKEDSEEI
+686 EDIEEIMNQLIKDSE
-695 IVQLVRS
+695 
-702 AQNMSQREE
+702 NMAQREE
-711 QCKSMLV
+711 QCKAMLI
-718 ISQLYFTLFKD
+718 ISHLYFSIFKD
-729 TKNVMDCLQKAR
+729 SKQVIECLNKAR
-741 RFADFAMTN
+741 RFADFAMTD
-750 PQNLILFVEYLNKI
+750 PPNLILFVKYLNKI
-764 LFFIDQDPNIVE
+764 LFFVEQDAKIVE
-776 IKPEQINDLIELIR
+776 IKSEEINDLIELIK

-804 TYLND
+804 SYLND
-809 IETYFNNTLKN
+809 IEIYFNNTLKS

-826 NSKNKEFYSA
+826 NSNNKEFYA
-836 VNIQ
+836 TINI

>member
-1 MEQSEN
+1 MEQ
-7 KSNKSLKLEKALQ
+7 NKSLKLEKSLK

-53 TNELSPKNYYGLYM
+53 TNELSPKSYYGLYM

-158 KLPDKDNI
+158 KLPDKDNV
-166 YLKEGANF
+166 YLREGASF

-197 GVTGAEKAK
+197 GVHGPENAK
-206 REKERDELKV
+206 RDKEREELKV

-226 SLENLNLEMYEQT
+226 SLENLNLEIYEEI

-247 ILNSKDKLC
+247 ILNSKDQLS

-280 LEATSNLEQ
+280 LEATSNLEE
-289 GVDIGTIFVSLM
+289 GVDIGIIFVSLM

-310 YNNPENDEN
+310 FNKSDEN
-319 INENKEIFETAQNI
+319 ENENGNDKQIFETAQNI

-341 KGYMNQNFNNNEI
+341 KGYMNQNLNNKEI
-354 NTPEDINKLF
+354 NTVEDLNKIF

-370 MKFSLKCAPKEQKFA
+370 IKFSIQCAPKEQKFA
-385 SVNNIFGLTLELA
+385 SINNIFALTLELA
-398 NRCKARMS
+398 NRYKNNMT
-406 EDNINKISLLLIEP
+406 EDNLNKISALLIEP
-420 LSNGMNI
+420 LTNGMNI
-427 FRMSDFIPLMNFLN
+427 FRMNDFIPLMNFLN
-441 NKNRRN
+441 IKSRKNI
-447 LGIKLIETLIT
+447 GIKLIETLIN
-458 NAEEGK
+458 NANEGK
-464 TNLEKLDSLDAL
+464 TNLEKLDSLDSL
-476 DKILKYLKPLLCDS
+476 DKILKYIKPLLTNS
-490 KDMVKEDESTYE
+490 KDAIQEEDYVYE
-502 YEQSIVCKLI
+502 AEQSVVCKLI

-531 NIFSHGGPK
+531 NIFSHGGPN
-540 RRKYTLPPLALRVIK
+540 RRKYTMPPLALRIIK
-555 FSHDITLCYENKL
+555 FCHDITLCYENKL

-592 IENDDIFYKLTANIY
+592 IENDEIFYKLISNIY
-607 KLLKEI
+607 KLLKEA
-613 LDLIS
+613 LDIIS

-630 TSASQANSINCN
+630 NAASQANSINCN
-642 KEKFQKLSISFLK
+642 KEKFQKLCINFIKTAMSI
-655 NAMNIYEEG
+655 YDEG
-664 RYDNSHKYELLVQ
+664 RYDLTHKYEMLIQ
-677 ASSLLLTLN
+677 ISSLLLTIN
-686 MNKEDSEEI
+686 IKNEDVEEI
-695 IVQLVRS
+695 INQLIKNS
-702 AQNMSQREE
+702 DNMKQREE
-711 QCKSMLV
+711 QCKSML
-718 ISQLYFTLFKD
+718 ILSQIYFSIFKD
-729 TKNVMDCLQKAR
+729 SKKVIECLNKAR
-741 RFADFAMTN
+741 RYADFAMTN
-750 PQNLILFVEYLNKI
+750 PPNLILFVEYLNKI
-764 LFFIDQDPNIVE
+764 LFFIEQDIKIVE
-776 IKPEQINDLIELIR
+776 IKQEEINDLIELIK

-804 TYLND
+804 SYLND
-809 IETYFNNTLKN
+809 IEIYFNNTLKS

-826 NSKNKEFYSA
+826 NSKNKDFYSTI
-836 VNIQ
+836 NI

>member
-1 MEQSEN
+1 MEQ
-7 KSNKSLKLEKALQ
+7 NKSLKLEKSLK

-158 KLPDKDNI
+158 KLPDKDNV
-166 YLKEGANF
+166 YLREGASF

-197 GVTGAEKAK
+197 GVHGPEKAK
-206 REKERDELKV
+206 RDKEREELKV

-226 SLENLNLEMYEQT
+226 SLENLNLEIYEEI

-247 ILNSKDKLC
+247 ILNSKDQLS

-280 LEATSNLEQ
+280 LEATSNLEE
-289 GVDIGTIFVSLM
+289 GVDIGIIFVSLM

-310 YNNPENDEN
+310 FNKSDEN
-319 INENKEIFETAQNI
+319 GNENGNDKQIFETAQNI

-341 KGYMNQNFNNNEI
+341 KGYMNQNLNNKEI
-354 NTPEDINKLF
+354 NTVEDLNKIF

-370 MKFSLKCAPKEQKFA
+370 IKFSIQCAPKEQKFA
-385 SVNNIFGLTLELA
+385 SINNIFALTLELA
-398 NRCKARMS
+398 NRYKNNMT
-406 EDNINKISLLLIEP
+406 EDNLNKISALLIEP
-420 LSNGMNI
+420 LTNGMNI
-427 FRMSDFIPLMNFLN
+427 FRMNDFIPLMNFLN
-441 NKNRRN
+441 IKSRKNI
-447 LGIKLIETLIT
+447 GIKLIETLIN
-458 NAEEGK
+458 NANEGK
-464 TNLEKLDSLDAL
+464 TNLEKLDSLDSL
-476 DKILKYLKPLLCDS
+476 DKILKYIKPLLTNS
-490 KDMVKEDESTYE
+490 KDAIQEEDYVYE
-502 YEQSIVCKLI
+502 AEQSVVCKLI

-531 NIFSHGGPK
+531 NIFSHGGPN
-540 RRKYTLPPLALRVIK
+540 RRKYTMSPLALRIIK
-555 FSHDITLCYENKL
+555 FCHDITLCYENKL

-592 IENDDIFYKLTANIY
+592 IENDEIFYKLISNIY
-607 KLLKEI
+607 KLLKEA
-613 LDLIS
+613 LDIIS

-630 TSASQANSINCN
+630 NAASQANSINCN
-642 KEKFQKLSISFLK
+642 KEKFQKLCINFIKTAMSI
-655 NAMNIYEEG
+655 YDEG
-664 RYDNSHKYELLVQ
+664 RYDLTHKYEMLIQ
-677 ASSLLLTLN
+677 ISSLLLTIN
-686 MNKEDSEEI
+686 IKNEDVEEI
-695 IVQLVRS
+695 INQLIKNS
-702 AQNMSQREE
+702 DNMKQREE
-711 QCKSMLV
+711 QCKSML
-718 ISQLYFTLFKD
+718 ILSQIYFSIFKD
-729 TKNVMDCLQKAR
+729 SKKVIECLNKAR
-741 RFADFAMTN
+741 RYADFAMTN
-750 PQNLILFVEYLNKI
+750 PPNLILFVEYLNKI
-764 LFFIDQDPNIVE
+764 LFFIEQDIKIVE
-776 IKPEQINDLIELIR
+776 IKQEEINDLIELIK

-804 TYLND
+804 SYLND
-809 IETYFNNTLKN
+809 IEIYFNNTLKS

-826 NSKNKEFYSA
+826 NSKNKDFYSTI
-836 VNIQ
+836 NI

>member
-1 MEQSEN
+1 MEQ
-7 KSNKSLKLEKALQ
+7 NKSLKLEKSLK

-158 KLPDKDNI
+158 KLPDKDNV
-166 YLKEGANF
+166 YLREGASF

-197 GVTGAEKAK
+197 GVHGPEKVK
-206 REKERDELKV
+206 RDKEREELKV

-226 SLENLNLEMYEQT
+226 SLENLNLEIYEEI

-247 ILNSKDKLC
+247 ILNSKDQLS

-280 LEATSNLEQ
+280 LEATSNLEE
-289 GVDIGTIFVSLM
+289 GVDIGIIFVSLM

-310 YNNPENDEN
+310 FNKSDEN
-319 INENKEIFETAQNI
+319 ENENGNDKQIFETAQNI

-341 KGYMNQNFNNNEI
+341 KGYMNQNLNNKEI
-354 NTPEDINKLF
+354 NTVEDLNKIF

-370 MKFSLKCAPKEQKFA
+370 IKFSIQCAPKEQKFA
-385 SVNNIFGLTLELA
+385 SINNIFALTLELA
-398 NRCKARMS
+398 NRYKNNMT
-406 EDNINKISLLLIEP
+406 EDNLNKISALLIEP
-420 LSNGMNI
+420 LTNGMNI
-427 FRMSDFIPLMNFLN
+427 FRMNDFIPLMNFLN
-441 NKNRRN
+441 IKSRKNI
-447 LGIKLIETLIT
+447 GIKLIETLIN
-458 NAEEGK
+458 NANEGK
-464 TNLEKLDSLDAL
+464 TNLEKLDSLDSL
-476 DKILKYLKPLLCDS
+476 DKILKYIKPLLTNS
-490 KDMVKEDESTYE
+490 KDSIQEEDYVYE
-502 YEQSIVCKLI
+502 AEQSVVCKLI

-531 NIFSHGGPK
+531 NIFSHGGPN
-540 RRKYTLPPLALRVIK
+540 RRKYTMPPLALRIIK
-555 FSHDITLCYENKL
+555 FCHDITLCYENKL

-592 IENDDIFYKLTANIY
+592 IENDEIFYKLISNIY
-607 KLLKEI
+607 KLLKEA
-613 LDLIS
+613 LDIIS

-630 TSASQANSINCN
+630 NAASQANSINCN
-642 KEKFQKLSISFLK
+642 KEKFQKLCINFIKTAMSI
-655 NAMNIYEEG
+655 YDEG
-664 RYDNSHKYELLVQ
+664 RYDLTHKYEMLIQ
-677 ASSLLLTLN
+677 ISSLLLTIN
-686 MNKEDSEEI
+686 IKNEDVEEI
-695 IVQLVRS
+695 INQLIKNS
-702 AQNMSQREE
+702 DNMKQREE
-711 QCKSMLV
+711 QCKSML
-718 ISQLYFTLFKD
+718 ILSQIYFSIFKD
-729 TKNVMDCLQKAR
+729 SKKVIECLNKAR
-741 RFADFAMTN
+741 RYADFAMTN
-750 PQNLILFVEYLNKI
+750 PPNLILFVEYLNKI
-764 LFFIDQDPNIVE
+764 LFFIEQDLKIVE
-776 IKPEQINDLIELIR
+776 IKQEEINDLIELIK

-804 TYLND
+804 SYLND
-809 IETYFNNTLKN
+809 IEIYFNNTLKS

-826 NSKNKEFYSA
+826 NSKNKDFYSTI
-836 VNIQ
+836 NI

>member
-1 MEQSEN
+1 MEQ
-7 KSNKSLKLEKALQ
+7 NKSLKLEKSLK

-158 KLPDKDNI
+158 KLPDKDNV
-166 YLKEGANF
+166 YLREGASF

-197 GVTGAEKAK
+197 GVHGPEKAK
-206 REKERDELKV
+206 RDKEREELKV

-226 SLENLNLEMYEQT
+226 SLENLNLEIYEEI

-247 ILNSKDKLC
+247 ILNSKDQLS

-280 LEATSNLEQ
+280 LEATSNLEE
-289 GVDIGTIFVSLM
+289 GVDIGIIFVSLM

-310 YNNPENDEN
+310 FNKSDEN
-319 INENKEIFETAQNI
+319 ENENGNDKQIFETAQNI

-341 KGYMNQNFNNNEI
+341 KGYMNQNLNNKEI
-354 NTPEDINKLF
+354 NTVEDLNKIF

-370 MKFSLKCAPKEQKFA
+370 IKFSIQCAPKEQKFA
-385 SVNNIFGLTLELA
+385 SINNIFALTLELA
-398 NRCKARMS
+398 NRYKNNMT
-406 EDNINKISLLLIEP
+406 EDNLNKISALLIEP
-420 LSNGMNI
+420 LTNGMNI
-427 FRMSDFIPLMNFLN
+427 FRMNDFIPLMNFLN
-441 NKNRRN
+441 IKSRKNI
-447 LGIKLIETLIT
+447 GIKLIETLIN
-458 NAEEGK
+458 NANEGK
-464 TNLEKLDSLDAL
+464 TNLEKLDSLDSL
-476 DKILKYLKPLLCDS
+476 DKILKYIKPLLTNS
-490 KDMVKEDESTYE
+490 KDAIQEEDYVYE
-502 YEQSIVCKLI
+502 AEQSVVCKLI

-531 NIFSHGGPK
+531 NIFSHGGPN
-540 RRKYTLPPLALRVIK
+540 RRKYTMSPLALRIIK
-555 FSHDITLCYENKL
+555 FCHDITLCYENKL

-592 IENDDIFYKLTANIY
+592 IENDEIFYKLISNIY
-607 KLLKEI
+607 KLLKEA
-613 LDLIS
+613 LDIIS

-630 TSASQANSINCN
+630 NAASQANSINCN
-642 KEKFQKLSISFLK
+642 KEKFQKLCINFIKTAMSI
-655 NAMNIYEEG
+655 YDEG
-664 RYDNSHKYELLVQ
+664 RYDLTHKYEMLIQ
-677 ASSLLLTLN
+677 ISSLLLTIN
-686 MNKEDSEEI
+686 IKNEDVEEI
-695 IVQLVRS
+695 INQLIKNS
-702 AQNMSQREE
+702 DNMKQREE
-711 QCKSMLV
+711 QCKSML
-718 ISQLYFTLFKD
+718 ILSQIYFSIFKD
-729 TKNVMDCLQKAR
+729 SKKVIECLNKAR
-741 RFADFAMTN
+741 RYADFAMTN
-750 PQNLILFVEYLNKI
+750 PPNLILFVEYLNKI
-764 LFFIDQDPNIVE
+764 LFFIEQDIKIVE
-776 IKPEQINDLIELIR
+776 IKQEEINDLIELIK

-804 TYLND
+804 SYLND
-809 IETYFNNTLKN
+809 IEIYFNNTLKS

-826 NSKNKEFYSA
+826 NSKNKDFYSTI
-836 VNIQ
+836 NI

>member
-1 MEQSEN
+1 MEQ
-7 KSNKSLKLEKALQ
+7 NKSLKLEKSLK

-158 KLPDKDNI
+158 KLPDKDNV
-166 YLKEGANF
+166 YLREGASF

-197 GVTGAEKAK
+197 GVHGPEKAK
-206 REKERDELKV
+206 RDKEREELKV

-226 SLENLNLEMYEQT
+226 SLENLNLEIYEEI

-247 ILNSKDKLC
+247 ILNSKDQLS

-280 LEATSNLEQ
+280 LEATSNLEE
-289 GVDIGTIFVSLM
+289 GVDIGIIFVSLM

-310 YNNPENDEN
+310 FNKSDEN
-319 INENKEIFETAQNI
+319 ENENGNDKQIFETAQNI

-341 KGYMNQNFNNNEI
+341 KGYMNQNLNNKEI
-354 NTPEDINKLF
+354 NTVEDLNKIF

-370 MKFSLKCAPKEQKFA
+370 IKFSIQCAPKEQKFA
-385 SVNNIFGLTLELA
+385 SINNIFALTLELA
-398 NRCKARMS
+398 NRYKNNMT
-406 EDNINKISLLLIEP
+406 EDNLNKISALLIEP
-420 LSNGMNI
+420 LTNGMNI
-427 FRMSDFIPLMNFLN
+427 FRMNDFIPLMNFLN
-441 NKNRRN
+441 IKSRKNI
-447 LGIKLIETLIT
+447 GIKLIETLIN
-458 NAEEGK
+458 NANEGK
-464 TNLEKLDSLDAL
+464 TNLEKLDSLDSL
-476 DKILKYLKPLLCDS
+476 DKILKYIKPLLTNS
-490 KDMVKEDESTYE
+490 KDSIQEEDYVYE
-502 YEQSIVCKLI
+502 AEQSVVCKLI

-531 NIFSHGGPK
+531 NIFSHGGPN
-540 RRKYTLPPLALRVIK
+540 RRKYTMPPLALRIIK
-555 FSHDITLCYENKL
+555 FCHDITLCYENKL

-592 IENDDIFYKLTANIY
+592 IENDEIFYKLISNIY
-607 KLLKEI
+607 KLLKEA
-613 LDLIS
+613 LDIIS

-630 TSASQANSINCN
+630 NAASQANSINCN
-642 KEKFQKLSISFLK
+642 KEKFQKLCINFIKTAMSI
-655 NAMNIYEEG
+655 YDEG
-664 RYDNSHKYELLVQ
+664 RYDLTHKYEMLIQ
-677 ASSLLLTLN
+677 ISSLLLTIN
-686 MNKEDSEEI
+686 IKNGDVEEI
-695 IVQLVRS
+695 INQLIKNS
-702 AQNMSQREE
+702 DNMKQREE
-711 QCKSMLV
+711 QCKSML
-718 ISQLYFTLFKD
+718 ILSQIYFSIFKD
-729 TKNVMDCLQKAR
+729 SKKVIECLNKAR
-741 RFADFAMTN
+741 RYADFAMTN
-750 PQNLILFVEYLNKI
+750 PPNLILFVEYLNKI
-764 LFFIDQDPNIVE
+764 LFFIEQDIKIVE
-776 IKPEQINDLIELIR
+776 IKQEEINDLIELIK

-804 TYLND
+804 SYLND
-809 IETYFNNTLKN
+809 IEIYFNNTLKS

-826 NSKNKEFYSA
+826 NSKNKDFYSTI
-836 VNIQ
+836 NI

>member
-1 MEQSEN
+1 MEQ
-7 KSNKSLKLEKALQ
+7 NKSLKLEKSLK

-158 KLPDKDNI
+158 KLPDKDNV
-166 YLKEGANF
+166 YLREGASF

-197 GVTGAEKAK
+197 GVHGPEKVK
-206 REKERDELKV
+206 RDKEREELKV

-226 SLENLNLEMYEQT
+226 SLENLNLEIYEEI

-247 ILNSKDKLC
+247 ILNSKDQLS

-280 LEATSNLEQ
+280 LEATSNLEE
-289 GVDIGTIFVSLM
+289 GVDIGIIFVSLM

-310 YNNPENDEN
+310 FNKSDEN
-319 INENKEIFETAQNI
+319 ENENGNDKQIFETAQNI

-341 KGYMNQNFNNNEI
+341 KGYMNQNLNNKEI
-354 NTPEDINKLF
+354 NTVEDLNKIF

-370 MKFSLKCAPKEQKFA
+370 IKFSIQCAPKEQKFA
-385 SVNNIFGLTLELA
+385 SINNIFALTLELA
-398 NRCKARMS
+398 NRYKNNMT
-406 EDNINKISLLLIEP
+406 EDNLNKISALLIEP
-420 LSNGMNI
+420 LTNGMNI
-427 FRMSDFIPLMNFLN
+427 FRMNDFIPLMNFLN
-441 NKNRRN
+441 IKSRKNI
-447 LGIKLIETLIT
+447 GIKLIETLIN
-458 NAEEGK
+458 NANEGK
-464 TNLEKLDSLDAL
+464 TNLEKLDSLDSL
-476 DKILKYLKPLLCDS
+476 DKILKYIKPLLTNS
-490 KDMVKEDESTYE
+490 KDAIQEEDYVYE
-502 YEQSIVCKLI
+502 AEQSVVCKLI

-531 NIFSHGGPK
+531 NIFSHGGPN
-540 RRKYTLPPLALRVIK
+540 RRKYTMPPLALRIIK
-555 FSHDITLCYENKL
+555 FCHDITLCYENKL

-592 IENDDIFYKLTANIY
+592 IENDEIFYKLISNIY
-607 KLLKEI
+607 KLLKEA
-613 LDLIS
+613 LDIIS

-630 TSASQANSINCN
+630 NAASQANSINCN
-642 KEKFQKLSISFLK
+642 KEKFQKLCINFIKTAMSI
-655 NAMNIYEEG
+655 YDEG
-664 RYDNSHKYELLVQ
+664 RYDLTHKYEMLIQ
-677 ASSLLLTLN
+677 ISSLLLTTN
-686 MNKEDSEEI
+686 IKNEDVEEI
-695 IVQLVRS
+695 INQLIKNS
-702 AQNMSQREE
+702 DNMKQREE
-711 QCKSMLV
+711 QCKSML
-718 ISQLYFTLFKD
+718 ILSQIYFSIFKD
-729 TKNVMDCLQKAR
+729 SKKVIECLNKAR
-741 RFADFAMTN
+741 RYADFAMTN
-750 PQNLILFVEYLNKI
+750 PPNLILFVEYLNKI
-764 LFFIDQDPNIVE
+764 LFFIEQDIKIVE
-776 IKPEQINDLIELIR
+776 IKQEEINDLIELIK

-804 TYLND
+804 SYLND
-809 IETYFNNTLKN
+809 IEIYFNNTLKS

-826 NSKNKEFYSA
+826 NSKNKDFYSTI
-836 VNIQ
+836 NI

>member
-1 MEQSEN
+1 MEQ
-7 KSNKSLKLEKALQ
+7 NKSLKLEKSLK

-31 AIEKNNLRQC
+31 AIEKNSLRQC

-75 LKNYMIEEISRGR
+75 LKNYMLEEISRGR

-97 QQAQNV
+97 QQAQHV

-118 ERVPRSTRIIIYDM
+118 ERVPRSTRIIMYDM

-158 KLPDKDNI
+158 KLPDKDNV
-166 YLKEGANF
+166 YLREGANF

-197 GVTGAEKAK
+197 GVHGPEKVK
-206 REKERDELKV
+206 RDKEREELKV

-226 SLENLNLEMYEQT
+226 SLENLNMEIYEEI

-247 ILNSKDKLC
+247 ILNSKDQLS

-280 LEATSNLEQ
+280 LEATSNLEE
-289 GVDIGTIFVSLM
+289 GVDIGIIFVSLM

-310 YNNPENDEN
+310 FNKSDY
-319 INENKEIFETAQNI
+319 NENENNNDKKIFETAQNI

-341 KGYMNQNFNNNEI
+341 KGYMNQNLNNKEI
-354 NTPEDINKLF
+354 NSPEDLNKLF

-370 MKFSLKCAPKEQKFA
+370 IKFSIQCAPKEQKFA
-385 SVNNIFGLTLELA
+385 SINNIFALTLELA
-398 NRCKARMS
+398 NRYKNGMS
-406 EDNINKISLLLIEP
+406 DDNLNKISTLLIEP
-420 LSNGMNI
+420 LTNGMNI
-427 FRMSDFIPLMNFLN
+427 FRMNDFIPLMNFLN
-441 NKNRRN
+441 IKSRKNIG
-447 LGIKLIETLIT
+447 LKLIETLIN
-458 NAEEGK
+458 NANEGK
-464 TNLEKLDSLDAL
+464 TNMEKLDSLDSL
-476 DKILKYLKPLLCDS
+476 DKILKYIKPLLTNS
-490 KDMVKEDESTYE
+490 KDQIQEEDYVYE
-502 YEQSIVCKLI
+502 AEQSIVCKLI

-521 IIYKILNDLK
+521 VIYKILNDLK
-531 NIFSHGGPK
+531 NIFSHGGPN
-540 RRKYTLPPLALRVIK
+540 RRKYTMPPLALRIIK
-555 FSHDITLCYENKL
+555 FCHDITLCYENKL

-592 IENDDIFYKLTANIY
+592 IENDEIFYKLIANIY
-607 KLLKEI
+607 KLLKET
-613 LDLIS
+613 LDIIS

-630 TSASQANSINCN
+630 NAASHANSINCN
-642 KEKFQKLSISFLK
+642 KEKFQKLCTNFIK
-655 NAMNIYEEG
+655 TAMSIYEEG
-664 RYDNSHKYELLVQ
+664 RYDLTHKYEMLIQ
-677 ASSLLLTLN
+677 ISSLLLTINLKN
-686 MNKEDSEEI
+686 EDIEEI
-695 IVQLVRS
+695 INQLTKNS
-702 AQNMSQREE
+702 DNMAQREE
-711 QCKSMLV
+711 QCKSMLI
-718 ISQLYFTLFKD
+718 ISQLYFSIFKD
-729 TKNVMDCLQKAR
+729 SKKVIECLNKAR
-741 RFADFAMTN
+741 RYADFAMTN
-750 PQNLILFVEYLNKI
+750 PPNLILFVEYLNKI
-764 LFFIDQDPNIVE
+764 LFFIEQDAKIVE
-776 IKPEQINDLIELIR
+776 IKQEEINDLIELIK

-804 TYLND
+804 SYLNE
-809 IETYFNNTLKN
+809 IEIYFNNTLKS

-826 NSKNKEFYSA
+826 NSKNKEFYSTI
-836 VNIQ
+836 NI